1 MPVPAGPRSHNDAAA
16 RPRADASA
24 DAPSYTDTAA
34 SSAGAGARLWLIPIF
49 VALVSLG
56 MTTAGWQWL
65 RGRDIEM
72 AHTQF
77 RNIARQQANAIQF
90 EFDRELA
97 VLRAL
102 SALYL
107 AIPNITQTDFGEFGS
122 GFLLRRRAVHGLIWV
137 SRVAAHQRAEHVT
150 RARQELTPDYQ
161 IRVLDAAGRAHLA
174 PQKSTPYYP
183 IDFVELRESPP
194 EWLRGLDLSA
204 LPALKRTLSGSRDLG
219 VAMVSAPIQLPTI
232 PERATYVAGFEPIF
246 DPSRAV
252 QTVAARRENL
262 RGWVAVIYNLEEI
275 VEDALHDHPP
285 EAINIRML
293 DPISRQRARLLY
305 SLSWAQSPGDEF
317 QREVELPI
325 YTQSS
330 RHSISMD
337 IPGQRWF
344 LEFTPT
350 KVYLDGR
357 RTQAPQVAL
366 GGGLI
371 ATLLLVGLAVSMVT
385 RADRVQKEVAR
396 ATRDLKVAHRELETR
411 SQELGASEKFLD
423 DIIENIPLMVFVK
436 NARTLLFER
445 INLAGEKLLGHS
457 RDQLVGKSDADLF
470 PPEQAK
476 NFLETDQKALRTGEM
491 VDVELE
497 KLSIDGN
504 EALLHTKKI
513 PIFDA
518 EGTPSYLLGISED
531 ITERHQREEK
541 LRSSLFELAQSR
553 EQLRRA
559 KERAEKANRAKSEFL
574 ANMSH
579 DIRTPMNGIVGFSEL
594 LLGTDLNPRQRE
606 YVELVDQSS
615 NSLLRL
621 LNDILDLS
629 KMEADELTLESTRFR
644 LCEVLAQ
651 VLQTQSVHANKKNID
666 LGYRM
671 PPEMPNIYLIGD
683 PLRVRQILEN
693 LVSNAIKFTAHGQ
706 VHVQVETRE
715 KTDDTI
721 VLSFAVSDTGPGI
734 EKAEQQRIFDAFQ
747 QIELTELSRRG
758 TGLGLTIAARLVH
771 AMDGEIWVDSDP
783 GAGSTFLF
791 SLHLKYETV
800 PQEEQLGDEATA
812 GKRALIVDDTAMNM
826 RMLKETLDH
835 WEMDTRGATSGGEAL
850 KIIRKAQESG
860 AGFDVLLLDQVMP
873 DMSGVEV
880 AEQIRQDPDLAAIPI
895 LLMTSQGIP
904 SLSLEEFKAL
914 KIMRSLTKP
923 VKQIDLWKAVNE
935 CLQSP
940 APQRP
945 QPAAD
950 TVEPPAEK
958 ALHILI
964 AEDDRVNQRLIQRV
978 LEAWGHKI
986 TLCPDGN
993 AAVDAFEVSKFD
1005 LILMDV
1011 RMPHLNGFE
1020 ATKKIRRL
1028 EKGSATHTPIIA
1040 MTAHAMKGDRQR
1052 CLDAGMDDYIAK
1064 PIKADALQQVIQR
1077 VLETEDD
1084 PAPESN
1090 HPPR

>member
-1 MPVPAGPRSHNDAAA
+1 MPAGPRPHPPAPAS
-16 RPRADASA
+16 PRADPPA
-24 DAPSYTDTAA
+24 DAPRYPGPPTASRRA
-34 SSAGAGARLWLIPIF
+34 LLRLWLVPLS

-56 MTTAGWQWL
+56 VTTAGWQWL
-65 RGRDIEM
+65 RARDTEM
-72 AHTQF
+72 AHNEF

-122 GFLLRRRAVHGLIWV
+122 GFLLRRRAVHGMFWAP
-137 SRVAAHQRAEHVT
+137 RVPASQRLEHVG
-150 RARQELTPDYQ
+150 RARKELTPDYQ

-183 IDFVELRESPP
+183 IDFVELRQAPP
-194 EWLRGLDLSA
+194 EWLRGLDLSTR
-204 LPALKRTLSGSRDLG
+204 PGLKRTLSGSRDMG
-219 VAMVSAPIQLPTI
+219 QAMVSSPIQLPTI
-232 PERATYVAGFEPIF
+232 PDRAIYVAAFEPIY
-246 DPSRAV
+246 DETRAT

-275 VEDALHDHPP
+275 IEDALHDHPP

-293 DPISRQRARLLY
+293 APISRRRARVMY
-305 SLSWAQSPGDEF
+305 SLAWAQPEGGTLE
-317 QREVELPI
+317 REVELPN
-325 YTQSS
+325 YAQSS
-330 RHSISMD
+330 RFSIPMD

-344 LEFTPT
+344 LEFSPTP
-350 KVYLDGR
+350 VYLDGR
-357 RTQAPQVAL
+357 RSQAPQVAL

-371 ATLLLVGLAVSMVT
+371 ATMLLVGLAISVVT
-385 RADRVQKEVAR
+385 RTDRIQKEVAR
-396 ATRDLKVAHRELETR
+396 ATHDLKVAHRDLETR
-411 SQELGASEKFLD
+411 SQELGASEKFLE
-423 DIIENIPLMVFVK
+423 DIVENIPLMVFVK
-436 NARTLLFER
+436 NAQTLILER
-445 INLAGEKLLGHS
+445 INLAGEKLLGRS
-457 RDQLVGKSDADLF
+457 RDELMGKTDADLF
-470 PPEQAK
+470 PPEQAEV
-476 NFLETDQKALRTGEM
+476 FVEADQKALRTGKM

-497 KLSIDGN
+497 KISIDGH

-518 EGTPSYLLGISED
+518 DGKPSYLLGISED

-579 DIRTPMNGIVGFSEL
+579 DIRTPINGIVGFSEL
-594 LLGTDLNPRQRE
+594 LLGTDLSPRQRE

-629 KMEADELTLESTRFR
+629 KMEADELTLETTRFR
-644 LCEVLAQ
+644 LCDVLAQ
-651 VLQTQSVHANKKNID
+651 VLQTQSVHANKKKIA

-671 PPEMPNIYLIGD
+671 PPELPNIYLLGD

-715 KTDDTI
+715 KTDDSI
-721 VLSFAVSDTGPGI
+721 VLCFGVSDTGPGI
-734 EKAEQQRIFDAFQ
+734 DKAEQQRIFDAFQ

-758 TGLGLTIAARLVH
+758 TGLGLTIAARLVQ
-771 AMDGEIWVDSDP
+771 AMGGEIWVDSDP

-791 SLHLKYETV
+791 TLHLKCEAV
-800 PQEEQLGDEATA
+800 PPQERIGGEQTA
-812 GKRALIVDDTAMNM
+812 GKRALIVDSTAMNM
-826 RMLKETLDH
+826 RMLQETLAH
-835 WEMDTRGATSGGEAL
+835 WKMDTRSASSGGEAL
-850 KIIRKAQESG
+850 EIIRQTQESG
-860 AGFDVLLLDQVMP
+860 GGFDVLLLDQAMP
-873 DMSGVEV
+873 DMSGIEV
-880 AEQIRQDPDLAAIPI
+880 AEQLQDTPDLAAIPT
-895 LLMTSQGIP
+895 LLMTSQGVP
-904 SLSLEEFKAL
+904 SLSVEEFKAL

-923 VKQIDLWKAVNE
+923 VKQIDLWDALIE
-935 CLQSP
+935 CLKSP
-940 APQRP
+940 AARRP
-945 QPAAD
+945 QPTPDTAQPPDAD
-950 TVEPPAEK
+950 

-978 LEAWGHKI
+978 IEAWGHHI
-986 TLCPDGN
+986 TLVPDGN

-1011 RMPHLNGFE
+1011 RMPKLNGFE

-1028 EKGSATHTPIIA
+1028 EKGSSTHTPIIA

-1064 PIKADALQQVIQR
+1064 PLKADALQQVIQR
-1077 VLETEDD
+1077 VIHTEDD
-1084 PAPESN
+1084 SAGDPQQKPQ
-1090 HPPR
+1090 P